1 MNIFEFLPGD
11 NPLGALALLFL
22 SFVVLGATFAS
33 LLMRTHKDDNPAKL
47 AKKPEEHIDA

>member
-33 LLMRTHKDDNPAKL
+33 LLMRTHKDDNPAKRV
-47 AKKPEEHIDA
+47 KKPAEQIHA